1 MNLGVI
7 ILARMDSKRFSN
19 KALAKLG
26 DKKLIEWCIDGVV
39 DNERYNTILATTDRE
54 IDKPLVSIAKSK
66 DIYCFQGALDN
77 VANRVLECIDKFNLD
92 YFARINGDSPFVC
105 RELLIE
111 GFKIICEKDLDF
123 VTNLVPR
130 AFPFG
135 ISVEILKS
143 SIFVSNYAK
152 LNSSSHREHI
162 TSYFYE
168 NFDQFKTY
176 CMRYEY
182 GNDHDVRLVVDR
194 PSDLEHLNKMLI
206 ISKDINSLS
215 ISELVKLYKGAM
227 IS

>member
-1 MNLGVI
+1 MNCGAI

-26 DKKLIEWCIDGVV
+26 DKTLIEWCIDSVV
-39 DNERYNTILATTDRE
+39 DSERYETILATTDRE

-66 DIYCFQGALDN
+66 GIYCFQGALDN
-77 VANRVLECIDKFNLD
+77 VSNRILGCIDKFNLD
-92 YFARINGDSPFVC
+92 YFARINGDSPFV
-105 RELLIE
+105 RKELLNE
-111 GFKIICEKDLDF
+111 GFKIICKKELDF

-130 AFPFG
+130 AFPYG

-143 SIFVSNYAK
+143 STFVSNYEK

-162 TSYFYE
+162 TSFFYE

-176 CMRYEY
+176 CIRYEY
-182 GNDHDVRLVVDR
+182 GNDHDVRLVVDT
-194 PSDLEHLNKMLI
+194 PSDIEHLNKMLI

-215 ISELVKLYKGAM
+215 ISELVKLYKGTL